1 MSTQA
6 NMHKLV
12 EQLTRVADALE
23 KYNDLSVAFVE
34 RFRREQEAE
43 EQRQRDDEERML
55 QGLSSDKLLH

>member
-6 NMHKLV
+6 NMNKLV

-23 KYNDLSVAFVE
+23 KYNDLSVAFDE

-55 QGLSSDKLLH
+55 QGLSSDRLLH